1 MKDYALSITSNED
14 IERIIES
21 KIEEMLKEKEFNFPA
36 NNQIPILRVKI
47 EITGYNMIRSNFLIS
62 KYSGKIANLADVIQ
76 YHKKTDPIK
85 INYDCHD
92 DNEHDIK
99 QHLISLEEEMA
110 DNYDELK
117 IFMNQSIYDY
127 FSDRKPLISS
137 EVFCDSLEKAVNGN
151 EKKAVD
157 IMYKRLF
164 DYTIKNAK
172 LDNNILRDFSPF
184 EKKDYFPL
192 LLEQECIKRFN
203 KNTIVSNDN
212 SNIGMNVISESSNS
226 IMDFNKKKKGRKI
239 KEKEKESSKK
249 EEMEVDFDKFSKENT
264 EMKYDLNE
272 FKNPLNI
279 KPNLINL
286 GVEEEFIQ
294 RSKDPTNNSNKVT
307 LKNNPVKINTL
318 DGFFKKA
325 TLNNN
330 PSNLP
335 NASSNLTNTNV
346 TEINNHPK
354 NEETNTGATNKR
366 KYGLTNDLPMFKK
379 KKN

>member
-14 IERIIES
+14 IERIIDS
-21 KIEEMLKEKEFNFPA
+21 KIEEMLKEKETHFPT

-47 EITGYNMIRSNFLIS
+47 EITGYNMIRSNFLVS

-85 INYDCHD
+85 INHDCHD

-117 IFMNQSIYDY
+117 IFMNQSIFDY
-127 FSDRKPLISS
+127 FSDRRPLISS

-157 IMYKRLF
+157 TMYKRLF
-164 DYTIKNAK
+164 EYTIKNAK
-172 LDNNILRDFSPF
+172 IETNILRDFSPF
-184 EKKDYFPL
+184 EKKDYFSL

-212 SNIGMNVISESSNS
+212 SNIGINVISESSNTNLE
-226 IMDFNKKKKGRKI
+226 MNKKKKGK
-239 KEKEKESSKK
+239 KMKEKESSMK
-249 EEMEVDFDKFSKENT
+249 EEMEVDFDKFSKEHT

-294 RSKDPTNNSNKVT
+294 RSKDPTNNINKAP
-307 LKNNPVKINTL
+307 LKNNPVKNNTL

-325 TLNNN
+325 NLNNN
-330 PSNLP
+330 PINLP

-346 TEINNHPK
+346 TEINTIQK
-354 NEETNTGATNKR
+354 KEETNTLVANKR